1 VQTASFGK
9 ADFCIAMRE
18 EISKEVI
25 DMCNLSS
32 GVLERGYEKGLS
44 FGLSQGISQGL
55 YNARYANAKNM
66 LSDGVPIANVAKWS
80 GLDIADIEK
89 ILTENK

>member
-1 VQTASFGK
+1 MQTASFGK

-32 GVLERGYEKGLS
+32 GVLEKGYNAGVN
-44 FGLSQGISQGL
+44 FGLSQGL
-55 YNARYANAKNM
+55 YNARYANAKKYA
-66 LSDGVPIANVAKWS
+66 L
-80 GLDIADIEK
+80 
-89 ILTENK
+89 

>member
-1 VQTASFGK
+1 
-9 ADFCIAMRE
+9 MRE

-80 GLDIADIEK
+80 GLDREDFDGK
-89 ILTENK
+89 